1 MSSSD
6 SVSGSVDQ
14 FCGALTQIR
23 PDSHA
28 CHDSIIALHD
38 YYVITKMGT
47 KLEHKMA

>member
-14 FCGALTQIR
+14 FYGALTQIR
-23 PDSHA
+23 PDSHTRA
-28 CHDSIIALHD
+28 MTAIIAQHD

-47 KLEHKMA
+47 K